1 MNRLWPVQ
9 PDADVDSSMAL
20 WERARKGDSGALN
33 RLFARYL
40 PRLHR
45 WAHGRVPTWAR
56 DGVDTADFVQETVLH
71 TLRRLDAFEP
81 QREGALMAYL
91 RRALLNR
98 IRDQFRL
105 FSRRPGVDSL
115 SDELAEE
122 VAGDN
127 ESPLDA
133 AISRADQRRYR
144 AALVRLR
151 PIDRRAIV
159 ASIELGYSYEQLAL
173 VLNKPS
179 APAARLA
186 VRRALIR
193 LGREMHGGSAA

>member
-1 MNRLWPVQ
+1 MNRLRPVE

-56 DGVDTADFVQETVLH
+56 DGADTADFVQETVLS

-105 FSRRPGVDSL
+105 FSRRPDVGSL
-115 SDELAEE
+115 SDELAEQ
-122 VAGDN
+122 VAGDD

-133 AISRADQRRYR
+133 AISRADQQRYR

-193 LGREMHGGSAA
+193 LGREMHRGTEA

>member
-1 MNRLWPVQ
+1 MG
-9 PDADVDSSMAL
+9 AGA
-20 WERARKGDSGALN
+20 KGDSGALN

-40 PRLHR
+40 PRLYR

-56 DGVDTADFVQETVLH
+56 DGADTADFVQETVLH

-81 QREGALMAYL
+81 QREGALLAYL

-105 FSRRPGVDSL
+105 FSRRPDVGSL
-115 SDELAEE
+115 SDEFAEQ
-122 VAGDN
+122 VAGDD
-127 ESPLDA
+127 ESPPDV
-133 AISRADQRRYR
+133 AISRADQPRYR
-144 AALVRLR
+144 QALVHLR

-193 LGREMHGGSAA
+193 LGREMHRGRAA

>member
-1 MNRLWPVQ
+1 MNRLPPAQ
-9 PDADVDSSMAL
+9 PDGDVDSSMEL

-33 RLFARYL
+33 RLFACCL

-56 DGVDTADFVQETVLH
+56 DGADTADFVQETVLH

-81 QREGALMAYL
+81 QREGALLAYL

-105 FSRRPGVDSL
+105 FSRRPDVGSL
-115 SDELAEE
+115 SDELEE
-122 VAGDN
+122 QVAGDD

-133 AISRADQRRYR
+133 AISRADQQRYR

-193 LGREMHGGSAA
+193 LGREMHRGRAA

>member
-1 MNRLWPVQ
+1 MNRLRPVE

-56 DGVDTADFVQETVLH
+56 DGADTADFVQETVLH

-105 FSRRPGVDSL
+105 FSRRPDVGSL
-115 SDELAEE
+115 SDELAEQ
-122 VAGDN
+122 VAGDD

-133 AISRADQRRYR
+133 AISRADQQRYR

-193 LGREMHGGSAA
+193 LGREMHRGRAA

>member
-1 MNRLWPVQ
+1 MK
-9 PDADVDSSMAL
+9 A
-20 WERARKGDSGALN
+20 
-33 RLFARYL
+33 
-40 PRLHR
+40 
-45 WAHGRVPTWAR
+45 
-56 DGVDTADFVQETVLH
+56 
-71 TLRRLDAFEP
+71 LRRLDAFEP
-81 QREGALMAYL
+81 QREGALLAYL
-91 RRALLNR
+91 RQALLNR

-105 FSRRPGVDSL
+105 FSRRPDVGSL
-115 SDELAEE
+115 SDELGEQ
-122 VAGDN
+122 VADDD

-144 AALVRLR
+144 AALARLR